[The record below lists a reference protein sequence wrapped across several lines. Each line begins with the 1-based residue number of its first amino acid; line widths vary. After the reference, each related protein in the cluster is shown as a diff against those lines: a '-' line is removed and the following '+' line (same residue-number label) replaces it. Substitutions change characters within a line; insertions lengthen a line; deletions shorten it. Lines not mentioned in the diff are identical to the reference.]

1 MSNLASGETFSL
13 VWAIAFEF
21 TNPLP
26 STKVYRRSP
35 LQTFLR
41 RSEALVDWQ
50 RTSMVSN
57 LCPDA
62 WPTEKTSGN

>member
-26 STKVYRRSP
+26 STKVYRRS
-35 LQTFLR
+35 
-41 RSEALVDWQ
+41 
-50 RTSMVSN
+50 VS
-57 LCPDA
+57 A
-62 WPTEKTSGN
+62 GW